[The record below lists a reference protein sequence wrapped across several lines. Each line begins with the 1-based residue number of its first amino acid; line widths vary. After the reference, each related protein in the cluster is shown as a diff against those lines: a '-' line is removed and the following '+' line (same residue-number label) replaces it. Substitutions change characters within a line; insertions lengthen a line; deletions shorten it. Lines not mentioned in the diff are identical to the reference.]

1 MLKKIKVIHIIT
13 RLDKGGSAE
22 NVILTCQKLDKKKYD
37 VVLIYGLSQVSNLN
51 LQFHHYEIDELVR
64 EISPVKDIIAFWKIY
79 KIIKTEKPDI
89 VHTHTSKTGILG
101 RWATFLLRTTYP
113 ELRTIKT
120 IHTPHGHVFYGYF
133 GKIKTTIF
141 LLIEKLTAKITDKLL
156 ALTEGEKNESIKF
169 GVGKLNQW
177 EIVPSGVDYDYVKS
191 KIGIK
196 NEKLLK
202 ELNIQKGTIV
212 IGTVAR
218 LEPVKGVRY
227 FIEAIK
233 LIYSSFVLNYP
244 LLFLIVGDGSERK
257 KLEQEVKKSE
267 LQKKIIFTG
276 MRDDVEELI
285 SLMDIYVQPS
295 LNEGM
300 GKTIVIA
307 QLLGKPVVSTK
318 VQGIPSIVLD
328 NYTGLLVNPKDS
340 FSLAEA
346 IIKLIKDEKLRL
358 TMGHNAQLWVN
369 KLVDNYPQFSVQRM
383 IYLLDKFYT
392 QLYTKTIQ

>member
-1 MLKKIKVIHIIT
+1 MPEKIKVIHIIT

-22 NVILTCQKLDKKKYD
+22 YVLDICENLDRNRYD
-37 VVLIYGLSQVSNLN
+37 VVLVYGKSQVSDLN
-51 LQFHHYEIDELVR
+51 LQFPSYRVDELLR
-64 EISPVKDIIAFWKIY
+64 EISPIEDIIALWKIY
-79 KIIKTEKPDI
+79 KIIKKEKPDI
-89 VHTHTSKTGILG
+89 VHTHTSKAGILG

-177 EIVPSGVDYDYVKS
+177 EIVPCGVDYDHIKS

-218 LEPVKGVRY
+218 LEPIKGVRY

-257 KLEQEVKKSE
+257 KLEQEVKKSG

-318 VQGIPSIVLD
+318 VQGIPSVVLD

-392 QLYTKTIQ
+392 QLYTKTTQ